1 MGRCAECRSVR
12 GRQFAWVSRRKFANG
27 RLGVGSLSPVPKDKG
42 RFFGEVQIGATKQSC
57 CPEAFLRHAFNQT
70 GCFEIVQASIERA
83 HRLHGASGQK
93 LTTGEYGGVRP
104 IGVDSACKCGQHGAS
119 SSRERWEIR
128 STMRGPE
135 YNPREI

>member
-1 MGRCAECRSVR
+1 MGRCAECRIVCRSQVA
-12 GRQFAWVSRRKFANG
+12 GASRRKLADG
-27 RLGVGSLSPVPKDKG
+27 RLCVGSLSPVPEDKG
-42 RFFGEVQIGATKQSC
+42 GFFGEVQIGATKQTC
-57 CPEAFLRHAFNQT
+57 CPEAFLWHALNQT
-70 GCFEIVQASIERA
+70 GCCEIVQASIKRA

-104 IGVDSACKCGQHGAS
+104 IGVNCACKCGQHGT
-119 SSRERWEIR
+119 SSRRKCWEVR